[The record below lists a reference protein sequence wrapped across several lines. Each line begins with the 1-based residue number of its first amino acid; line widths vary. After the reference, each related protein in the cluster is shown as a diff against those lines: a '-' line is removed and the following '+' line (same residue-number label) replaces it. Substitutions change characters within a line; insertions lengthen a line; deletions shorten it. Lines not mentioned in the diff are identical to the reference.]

1 MTAHT
6 PWRCSQKP
14 WVSLWASTMGEADRR
29 IVDSCRIEKYNDMR
43 EIYVTFCHTDGEPMY
58 LSDGI
63 YLKPN
68 GGLIECK

>member
-1 MTAHT
+1 
-6 PWRCSQKP
+6 
-14 WVSLWASTMGEADRR
+14 MGEADRR

-68 GGLIECK
+68 GGLIECN